1 MIPEWKLKVMANK
14 IFDDLIDNKEEI
26 LKYANEIIEET
37 IKDETV
43 KTEIHEEIAECEN
56 KISKI
61 LDKDKI
67 IFEAFTD
74 KLITKEEFAEKR
86 KEYSD
91 EVESLK
97 SKEEELRN
105 KLGVSKDEIIKRME
119 DLKKT
124 LKDITSKQDE
134 LVDDNTIDRF
144 VETIEVHKDH
154 FVWKFNFIDNIIS
167 IDVAKKKSSNGDL
180 SVKKDKMTAEVGDC
194 TSRY

>member
-1 MIPEWKLKVMANK
+1 MANK

-67 IFEAFTD
+67 IFEACTD

-91 EVESLK
+91 EVEKLK
-97 SKEEELRN
+97 LKE
-105 KLGVSKDEIIKRME
+105 
-119 DLKKT
+119 
-124 LKDITSKQDE
+124 
-134 LVDDNTIDRF
+134 
-144 VETIEVHKDH
+144 
-154 FVWKFNFIDNIIS
+154 
-167 IDVAKKKSSNGDL
+167 
-180 SVKKDKMTAEVGDC
+180 
-194 TSRY
+194 